1 MQNVCK
7 IRIVMDI
14 VIARV
19 NIIYII
25 TPMLEEK
32 IVIDNF
38 LDLSLYI
45 QSSKSRKVLFMII
58 YSDIVT
64 QLLIIFIDTQNI

>member
-1 MQNVCK
+1 
-7 IRIVMDI
+7 MDI

-38 LDLSLYI
+38 LDLILYI
-45 QSSKSRKVLFMII
+45 QSRKSRKVF
-58 YSDIVT
+58 S
-64 QLLIIFIDTQNI
+64 